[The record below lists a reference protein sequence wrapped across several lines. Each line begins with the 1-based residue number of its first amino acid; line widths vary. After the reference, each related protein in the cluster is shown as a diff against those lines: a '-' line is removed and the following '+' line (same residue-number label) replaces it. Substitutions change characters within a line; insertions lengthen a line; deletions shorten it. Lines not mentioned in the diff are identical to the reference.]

1 MIGLLKFVYNIC
13 LGYILTSVGRPAQ
26 TSRAEILDAALAL
39 ADQAGLEAVT
49 MQAVA
54 GRLGVTPMAL
64 YRHVDGKADLLDGL
78 VELLLTRL
86 PHPPGDLAWPDR
98 LAGLAHG
105 LRAAAARHPAVFPLL
120 LQRPARTAA
129 AVEVRD
135 AARAALVDAG
145 LAPADAERAERL
157 MSTAVL
163 GFAASEAAGR
173 FAHHEPDVLDA
184 DFDCLLD
191 ALVAAV
197 RVRAD
202 RAPEY
207 AARHASR

>member
-1 MIGLLKFVYNIC
+1 
-13 LGYILTSVGRPAQ
+13 
-26 TSRAEILDAALAL
+26 
-39 ADQAGLEAVT
+39 

-86 PHPPGDLAWPDR
+86 PRLPDDLAWPDR
-98 LAGLAHG
+98 LGGLAHG

-129 AVEVRD
+129 AVAVRV
-135 AARAALVDAG
+135 AAVAALEDAG
-145 LAPADAERAERL
+145 LSPAEAARAERL

-173 FAHHEPDVLDA
+173 FAHHDKAVLDG

-191 ALVAAV
+191 ALDAT
-197 RVRAD
+197 VRA
-202 RAPEY
+202 RADPAPQY
-207 AARHASR
+207 AARHASP